1 MTEINNENISIENKE
16 EISIENK
23 EENDNKELIID
34 NSKESDLFISIDIT
48 NENKESLYLIDLL
61 KILSNIL
68 NTEER
73 INKLK
78 TNIKIK
84 DNEIEFILK
93 LINLCPELFKEISKG
108 LDNILKDN
116 VIDSHDVPYIIKIVK
131 DSYQIITKKNSQLK
145 NITLEDSILF
155 IKNIILI
162 LIEYEYIK
170 VNNKENID
178 LLIELC
184 IDLLQ
189 TNLELK
195 INLWD
200 KIKRCKQ
207 YFSCSKKN
215 K

>member
-48 NENKESLYLIDLL
+48 NENKESLYLFGLL
-61 KILSNIL
+61 KILGNIL